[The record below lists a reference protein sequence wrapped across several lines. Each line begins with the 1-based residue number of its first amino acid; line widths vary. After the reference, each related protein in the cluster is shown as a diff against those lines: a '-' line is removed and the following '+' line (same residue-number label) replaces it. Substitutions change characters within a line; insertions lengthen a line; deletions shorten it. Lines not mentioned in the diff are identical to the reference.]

1 MSTEKAITKA
11 KAKQLDKKALKEILK
26 FDGAEYVKVMI
37 SLYNELSKDLDKIDK
52 ERSELAKSIR
62 DTVEARLKF
71 IKESWED
78 LELTKDEKRKIY
90 DDYMDTSKAFQQYLI
105 DKEKQADKLKQKKE
119 AMKVVSVGGIILT
132 VCCGAVA
139 LAAKGVVAVIE
150 ARK

>member
-1 MSTEKAITKA
+1 MFMKFTNEENFMSTEKAITKA

-52 ERSELAKSIR
+52 ERSEL
-62 DTVEARLKF
+62 T
-71 IKESWED
+71 KE
-78 LELTKDEKRKIY
+78 EKKKIY
-90 DDYMDTSKAFQQYLI
+90 EDYMDTSKAFQQYLI